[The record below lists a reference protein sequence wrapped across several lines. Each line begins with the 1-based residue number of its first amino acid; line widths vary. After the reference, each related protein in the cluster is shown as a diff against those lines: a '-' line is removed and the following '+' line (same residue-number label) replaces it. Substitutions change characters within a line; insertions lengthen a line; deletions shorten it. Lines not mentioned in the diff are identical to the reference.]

1 MENDPYS
8 VWVILSNINIT
19 FFTLTPGTVGC
30 LIGIITLLA
39 CSALVSGSEVAF
51 FSLKPTDFD
60 WFKNNSSKKTDA
72 VIELISKPKELL
84 ATILVANNFVNIAI
98 VMLSTYTSNSLI
110 DFSNAPVL
118 GFIFEVVIITFLL
131 LLFGEVIPKVFANKY
146 ALRVSKIMAL
156 PFVALIKIFKPI
168 TIILTA
174 STKIVDRRFHKKN
187 NISMDE
193 ISDAIEI
200 TSDSIAE
207 DKGILKGIIEY
218 GNIEVSE
225 IMCPRVDVVAFEIHE
240 TYNQIIKKAVETG
253 YSRIPVYDG
262 TFDNITGVLYLKD
275 LLPHFDKPDNFN
287 WQNLKRPPYFVPE
300 GKKINELL
308 EELQKNKI
316 HMAIVV
322 DEYGGTSGIITMEDI
337 IEEIIGDI
345 SDEFDGDEER
355 DYIKI
360 NDNTYIFEGKT
371 LINDACKVLNL
382 PGNYFDDIRGE
393 ADTLAGIILEITG
406 IFPSVHEKIKYKKIT
421 FTIEEFD
428 NRRIKKIKTTI
439 NK

>member
-110 DFSNAPVL
+110 DFSNTPVL

-225 IMCPRVDVVAFEIHE
+225 IMCPRVDVVAFGIHE

-406 IFPSVHEKIKYKKIT
+406 IFPSVREKIKYKKIT